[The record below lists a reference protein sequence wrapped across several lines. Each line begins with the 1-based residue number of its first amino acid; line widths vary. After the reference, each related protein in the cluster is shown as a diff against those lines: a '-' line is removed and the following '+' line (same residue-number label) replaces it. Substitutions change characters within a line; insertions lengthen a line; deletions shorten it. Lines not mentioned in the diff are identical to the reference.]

1 MNKKAVILAAAVAAL
16 AAVLAGALLL
26 RGGRTR
32 GAGGEGTPYPYEW
45 VEKRDGT
52 VVVRIGGDAPE
63 GYVWETLASDAAVTE
78 VASTEGG
85 FTLTPLAE
93 GRTSVESTLRAE
105 DWADDRLHRVTLLVD
120 ASRSGRKLLAAVLND
135 ASEALPGAMR
145 GGEEL
150 GCPYRVWR
158 EDDGSVSVFLT
169 EDAEAPD
176 WRVARSDGAV
186 ARGETFTAADG
197 GVELTFYAGDAGE
210 TEATLYSAARGLRLT
225 VALSS
230 DGEGELTAL
239 SHEMT
244 AFEVPEG
251 SAEGCADFL
260 VVAGE
265 VTLPEGMTPTA
276 WSAVS
281 RGRYMMGSVE
291 LTEGDEAYRYTV
303 VPGAD
308 AAWLGDGFNSDD
320 VTEIYL
326 GDGAVVY
333 VWADGDGA
341 AAWWDDGERAYL
353 LTCGFSDTARVL
365 ETVLRFQGGE

>member
-1 MNKKAVILAAAVAAL
+1 MNKRAAILAAAVAAL

-26 RGGRTR
+26 RGGETR

-52 VVVRIGGDAPE
+52 LAVRIGGGAPE
-63 GYVWETLASDAAVTE
+63 GYVWETLASDAAAAG
-78 VASTEGG
+78 VAPTEGG
-85 FTLTPLAE
+85 FTLRPLAE
-93 GRTSVESTLRAE
+93 GRTSVESTLRAA
-105 DWADDRLHRVTLLVD
+105 DWADDRLYRVTLLVD
-120 ASRSGRKLLAAVLND
+120 ASRSGKKLLAAVLND
-135 ASEALPGAMR
+135 TSEALPGAMR
-145 GGEEL
+145 GGEEFD
-150 GCPYRVWR
+150 CPYRVWR

-169 EDAEAPD
+169 EDAETPD
-176 WRVARSDGAV
+176 WRVAQSNGSA
-186 ARGETFTAADG
+186 ARGESFAQTDG
-197 GVELTFYAGDAGE
+197 GVELSLYAGDAGE
-210 TEATLYSAARGLRLT
+210 TEATLYSAARGLRLA

-239 SHEMT
+239 SHEMA

-251 SAEGCADFL
+251 SAEGYADFL
-260 VVAGE
+260 AAVGE
-265 VTLPEGMTPTA
+265 IPLPEGMTPTA

-281 RGRYMMGSVE
+281 RGQYMMGSVE
-291 LTEGDEAYRYTV
+291 LTEGDAAYRYTV

-308 AAWLGDGFNSDD
+308 AAWLGEGFNSED

-326 GDGAVVY
+326 GDGTVVY
-333 VWADGDGA
+333 VCPDGDEA

-353 LTCGFSDTARVL
+353 LTCGFSDTTRVL